1 MTTQVMLQNLATEI
15 CIQQDKFTSSWHSDP
30 ENLLTD
36 GSTLMIRVI
45 EQHRFNFDLWHEE
58 DRAREPGAD
67 NATIAGVKGRIDSLN
82 QQRNDMVTVIDEY
95 LDDRYFSPL
104 DNSLNRNSDIPWNSE
119 TIGSIIDRL
128 SIASLKNYHM
138 HEQTERPDVD
148 ATHIASCALKFERL
162 VEQQNDLALA
172 LQCFIDDIFVGKKQN
187 KLYRQFK
194 MYNDPTL
201 NPKIYGQTKPN

>member
-58 DRAREPGAD
+58 DKAREPGAD

-82 QQRNDMVTVIDEY
+82 QKRNDMVTVIDEY

-148 ATHIASCALKFERL
+148 ATHIASCTLKFERL

-201 NPKIYGQTKPN
+201 NPKIYGQTESN

>member
-58 DRAREPGAD
+58 DKAREPGAD

-82 QQRNDMVTVIDEY
+82 QKRNDMVTVIDEY

-148 ATHIASCALKFERL
+148 ATHIASCTLKFERL

>member
-82 QQRNDMVTVIDEY
+82 QKRNDMVTVIDEY

>member
-58 DRAREPGAD
+58 DKAREPGAD
-67 NATIAGVKGRIDSLN
+67 NATIAGVKGRIDYLN

-138 HEQTERPDVD
+138 H
-148 ATHIASCALKFERL
+148 
-162 VEQQNDLALA
+162 
-172 LQCFIDDIFVGKKQN
+172 N
-187 KLYRQFK
+187 KL
-194 MYNDPTL
+194 ND
-201 NPKIYGQTKPN
+201 KIRMQIILPVVHSNSSVW

>member
-58 DRAREPGAD
+58 DKARERGAD

-82 QQRNDMVTVIDEY
+82 QKRNDMVTVIDEY

-148 ATHIASCALKFERL
+148 ATHIASCTLKFERL

-201 NPKIYGQTKPN
+201 NPKIYGQTESN